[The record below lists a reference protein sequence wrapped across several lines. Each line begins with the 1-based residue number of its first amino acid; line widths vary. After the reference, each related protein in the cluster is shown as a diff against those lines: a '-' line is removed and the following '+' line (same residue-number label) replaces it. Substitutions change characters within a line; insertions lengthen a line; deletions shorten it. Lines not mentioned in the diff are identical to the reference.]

1 LTEFKKRDIFNS
13 QSLNVHSAFSLFQL
27 TMSTSDRRF
36 PLMKVSR
43 IWLLIVVGMLLCIG
57 CAGTGSNLAENP
69 LPPSEGEQKLSAGI
83 KSYEEGNY
91 KDAIK
96 LLQEALTKGL
106 SNKESQVEAHK
117 YLAFIHC
124 VSDRKKECTDEFKK
138 ALELNPNFELQ
149 AAEAGHPLWGP
160 VYSSVKGVNVTST
173 AVSAKS
179 PTKEAAHPSPST
191 LLPKEAQAAEH
202 PSTSGPSPKILVVVK
217 TSNMRAKADSKSK
230 IIYILKKGEK
240 VEYLGQSQPGDWINC
255 RTTSGLTGW
264 VFKDLVQET
273 K

>member
-1 LTEFKKRDIFNS
+1 
-13 QSLNVHSAFSLFQL
+13 
-27 TMSTSDRRF
+27 
-36 PLMKVSR
+36 MKVSR
-43 IWLLIVVGMLLCIG
+43 IWLLIVVGMLICSG

-91 KDAIK
+91 KDSIK

-106 SNKESQVEAHK
+106 PKKESQVEAHK

-138 ALELNPNFELQ
+138 ALALDPNFELQ

-160 VYSSVKGVNVTST
+160 VYSSVKGTKATSA

-179 PTKEAAHPSPST
+179 PPKEAAPPSIQV
-191 LLPKEAQAAEH
+191 PKEAQAAEH
-202 PSTSGPSPKILVVVK
+202 PSTSRPSPKILVVVK
-217 TSNMRAKADSKSK
+217 TSNMRAKADGKSK
-230 IIYILKKGEK
+230 IIHILKKGEK

-255 RTTSGLTGW
+255 KTPSGLTGW
-264 VFKDLVQET
+264 VFKDLVQED

>member
-1 LTEFKKRDIFNS
+1 
-13 QSLNVHSAFSLFQL
+13 
-27 TMSTSDRRF
+27 
-36 PLMKVSR
+36 MKVSR
-43 IWLLIVVGMLLCIG
+43 LWLLIVVGMLICSG

-106 SNKESQVEAHK
+106 SKKESQVEAHK

-138 ALELNPNFELQ
+138 ALELNPNFALE

-160 VYSSVKGVNVTST
+160 VYSSVKGANVTST

-179 PTKEAAHPSPST
+179 PTKEAAPPST
-191 LLPKEAQAAEH
+191 LLPKEAPAAEG

-240 VEYLGQSQPGDWINC
+240 IEYLGQSQPGDWINC
-255 RTTSGLTGW
+255 KTISGLSGW
-264 VFKDLVQET
+264 VFKDLVQEA